1 MLHWY
6 YSHFSLAFTHCLLQV
21 YSLFTS
27 SLLRVSLGFYSH
39 FTLGYSVPMFYSHFT
54 PGLLSLYSRFTHTLH
69 HTFVHVY
76 TPFSPGFIT
85 LNSMSSHAKL
95 QVCSQF
101 TPGLHTLYH
110 RLSYSTPGV
119 LMPFSGF
126 YSHFSLGLL
135 SPCFGFMHTLPG
147 FTHILLRVY
156 SHLTLGLTHTLLQ
169 VYTHTLLWV

>member
-1 MLHWY
+1 
-6 YSHFSLAFTHCLLQV
+6 
-21 YSLFTS
+21 
-27 SLLRVSLGFYSH
+27 
-39 FTLGYSVPMFYSHFT
+39 MFYSHFT
-54 PGLLSLYSRFTHTLH
+54 PGLLSLYSGFTHTLH

-95 QVCSQF
+95 QVSPHF

-110 RLSYSTPGV
+110 IYSSLTPGV
-119 LMPFSGF
+119 LIPFSGF
-126 YSHFSLGLL
+126 YSHFSLSLL

-147 FTHILLRVY
+147 FTHTLLRVY
-156 SHLTLGLTHTLLQ
+156 SHLTLGFTHTLLQ